1 MKQLIVNNKLNMD
14 ICVLLG
20 CYERENQEEYYGTFD
35 ECVAAIINAHCV
47 TIIIT
52 FINKCV

>member
-35 ECVAAIINAHCV
+35 ECVAEML
-47 TIIIT
+47 
-52 FINKCV
+52 